1 MVRKTKRIILCE
13 GAAENSGSF
22 CYVLRDDLKI
32 YPGQKLEVGNE
43 INEEEA
49 EQLLQS
55 HAFTFKEVTEQ

>member
-1 MVRKTKRIILCE
+1 MARKTKRIILCE

-22 CYVLRDDLKI
+22 CYVFGDLTI

-55 HAFTFKEVTEQ
+55 QAFTFKEVTE

>member
-1 MVRKTKRIILCE
+1 MARKPKRIILCE

-22 CYVLRDDLKI
+22 CYVFRDDLKI

-55 HAFTFKEVTEQ
+55 QAFTFKEVTE